1 MTEQQSKEF
10 TRTAKQLP
18 SLVSELTQ
26 NLIGNKPKLA
36 VIVINI
42 LLQLLNKLKKQLK
55 DSRQDESRIS

>member
-1 MTEQQSKEF
+1 MTEAQSKEF

-55 DSRQDESRIS
+55 DSRENESRIS

>member
-55 DSRQDESRIS
+55 DSRENESRIS

>member
-55 DSRQDESRIS
+55 DSREDESRIS

>member
-26 NLIGNKPKLA
+26 NLIGNKPNLA

-55 DSRQDESRIS
+55 DSREDESRIS